1 MQQKTKITAKCFSYA
16 LVNKAAGFFQ
26 PFQMGVAIRGGLEA
40 IVHTTRQV
48 VEELQVQGDDVD
60 DSLIL
65 RVDLINAFN
74 QVDRDAAFKE
84 VEDHFPEMLSWVLT
98 CYKYQSI
105 LHFGSAVILR
115 MAGWHQGDPLA
126 SLLFSLALPPIIK
139 IIAQRVPELI
149 INAWYLD
156 DGGIVGKKT
165 ELQEVV
171 DILLEHGPPRGLFLS
186 TSATTNNNPKSSVW
200 CPSAARAAHLG
211 SDILDRGIPLVEDTG
226 IVLLGSP
233 IGSVEFERRVIGERM
248 EKIREISSLLSLI
261 EDPQTEYVLLRSCLS
276 SPKFTFTLRTSN
288 PSHHLGL

>member
-84 VEDHFPEMLSWVLT
+84 VEDNFPEMLSWVLT

-105 LHFGSAVILR
+105 LHFGSAVILS

-126 SLLFSLALPPIIK
+126 SLLFSLALHPIIK

-171 DILLEHGPPRGLFLS
+171 DILLEHGPPRGLILL

-200 CPSAARAAHLG
+200 CPSAARAAQTYL
-211 SDILDRGIPLVEDTG
+211 TG
-226 IVLLGSP
+226 G
-233 IGSVEFERRVIGERM
+233 F
-248 EKIREISSLLSLI
+248 
-261 EDPQTEYVLLRSCLS
+261 
-276 SPKFTFTLRTSN
+276 
-288 PSHHLGL
+288 HW